1 MNSGAPVDAPTKRR
15 SMSRRDWAM
24 LLGSLVLLLG
34 GLVFL
39 IVSLVG
45 SDSEETN
52 VATGTAAV
60 TSAANA
66 AASTIAAGSF
76 TEPAPIIGDDGS
88 VTYVIPAGTWARKK
102 AGDTIAVIPEK
113 ITIKVGQKLIL
124 RNEDS
129 GAHIAGPFFVGAG
142 ETSTYSS
149 TEPKVVEG
157 DCTIHPA
164 GKFEI
169 DVIA

>member
-1 MNSGAPVDAPTKRR
+1 MNDETPVAAATKRR
-15 SMSRRDWAM
+15 TMSARDKAM
-24 LLGSLVLLLG
+24 LFGSLALLLG

-39 IVSLVG
+39 ITSLVG
-45 SDSEETN
+45 DDSGGTI
-52 VATGTAAV
+52 VASGTPAA
-60 TSAANA
+60 TTASA
-66 AASTIAAGSF
+66 AAGSF
-76 TEPAPIIGDDGS
+76 DTPAPIVGADGS

-102 AGDTIAVIPEK
+102 AGETIAVIPEK

-164 GKFEI
+164 GRFEI
-169 DVIA
+169 DVVV

>member
-1 MNSGAPVDAPTKRR
+1 
-15 SMSRRDWAM
+15 MSRRDTAL
-24 LLGSLVLLLG
+24 LLGSLVLLVG
-34 GLVFL
+34 GLAFL

-45 SDSEETN
+45 RDSRETD
-52 VATGTAAV
+52 VATGGAVV

-66 AASTIAAGSF
+66 AAPTNAPGSF

-102 AGDTIAVIPEK
+102 AGQTIAVIPEK

-124 RNEDS
+124 RNDDS